1 MNVIDIKNLTKSYGK
16 SRGIEDVTFSIEKGE
31 IFGFIGPNGAGKSTT
46 IRLLLS
52 LIYPDNGHATIEN
65 MDCFKDSKNIKK
77 ILGYV
82 PSEVNFYDDMK
93 VIDLF
98 DYSSRFY
105 KKDCSDRSLV
115 LSKRLG
121 LDITKKINA
130 LSYGNKKKVAIIQAL
145 LHCPKVLIFD
155 EPTSGLDP
163 LIQNEFFEILKEE
176 KKRGTTI
183 LFSSHVLNEVQKA
196 CDRVAII
203 KEGKILTIEQIESL
217 RKNQFR
223 QVEISFKKTNTH
235 TSYENMAV
243 KILCENENTISFLHA
258 GNIHDLLSALE
269 KDNNLENVSIT
280 EPSLED
286 VFLHYYVEGSEDK

>member
-82 PSEVNFYDDMK
+82 PSEVNYYDDMK

-105 KKDCSDRSLV
+105 KKDCSDRSLE

-145 LHCPKVLIFD
+145 LHSPKVLIFD

-183 LFSSHVLNEVQKA
+183 LFSSHVLNEVQKV

-203 KEGKILTIEQIESL
+203 KEGKMD
-217 RKNQFR
+217 R
-223 QVEISFKKTNTH
+223 
-235 TSYENMAV
+235 
-243 KILCENENTISFLHA
+243 
-258 GNIHDLLSALE
+258 
-269 KDNNLENVSIT
+269 
-280 EPSLED
+280 
-286 VFLHYYVEGSEDK
+286 